1 MAKHG
6 ERGRTRWRFLA
17 SVDSGE
23 EEEEDRQEDGRVEDD
38 THVGSVFGPSGQF
51 ISFNDF
57 W

>member
-51 ISFNDF
+51 HQFQ
-57 W
+57 